1 MATAKRRIGPF
12 EIERKLGD
20 GGMGVVYLAKYLKD
34 NRWVA
39 LKVLTPTMSSDT
51 KLRARFTREME
62 ILKKLRHKHI
72 VRYFGGGTID
82 GQTFYAMEYIDGGS
96 VEDLLEKRGRLGWE
110 RVIELTRAI
119 CKGLEYAHEAGIIHR
134 DLKPANLFLT
144 KKGQLKIGDF
154 GIAQDTNATA
164 LTAPGSTVGT
174 YAYMAPEQITG
185 KKPIS
190 RKTDLYALGC
200 VMYEMLTLRTPYEHD
215 TMPAMLM
222 AHLKEEPERLT
233 SFAIDCPFWLE
244 ALIDKLMAKDPD
256 DRYFD
261 ALAVQVAL
269 DDVGQRVAQR
279 TAVSGATKGGDGRT
293 SIAPGSP
300 TVEMQGRKKRKKK
313 KKDAGPI
320 WERTWFLVACLAGLI
335 GFVAWSVWPMSEQ
348 QLYEEAK
355 TLMASENIDD
365 WRTAREKFID
375 PLQTRFPNSQFNP
388 EVREWLDR
396 IEMDLALR
404 QSMSR
409 KERGIDPKS
418 VAEAQF
424 MEAQDFEEFGD
435 LAFADTK
442 YAQLIES
449 VQGNEEA
456 RPFRLLAEK
465 HRGQIADRQTD
476 PPLTSVEFVNQQLR
490 EAETA
495 FLEDR
500 LLEAQKIWRRINNLY
515 KNNPSYRKQVEH
527 SVNRLAGKEVRPL
540 EEVLQSDP
548 SDIEGT

>member
-1 MATAKRRIGPF
+1 MAKAKRRIGPF

-34 NRWVA
+34 NRMVA
-39 LKVLTPTMSSDT
+39 LKVLTPTMSSDM
-51 KLRARFTREME
+51 KLRARFNREME

-72 VRYFGGGTID
+72 VRYFGGGTVD

-110 RVIELTRAI
+110 QVIEFTRAI
-119 CKGLEYAHEAGIIHR
+119 CKGLEYAHEAGIVHR

-215 TMPAMLM
+215 SMPAMLM

-233 SFAIDCPFWLE
+233 SFAIDCPYWLE
-244 ALIDKLMAKDPD
+244 SLIEKLMAKDPE

-269 DDVGQRVAQR
+269 DDVGQRVAAR
-279 TAVSGATKGGDGRT
+279 TAVSGATKDGRT
-293 SIAPGSP
+293 AIAPGSP
-300 TVEMQGRKKRKKK
+300 TVETKGRKKRKKK
-313 KKDAGPI
+313 KKAAGPI
-320 WERTWFLVACLAGLI
+320 YERTWFLVMCLAALI
-335 GFVAWSVWPMSEQ
+335 GFVTWSVWPMSEQ
-348 QLYEEAK
+348 RLYEEAK
-355 TLMASENIDD
+355 TLMASKNIDD
-365 WRTAREKFID
+365 WRTAREKFIE
-375 PLQTRFPNSQFNP
+375 PLQERFPNSQYNP

-404 QSMSR
+404 QSTSR
-409 KERGIDPKS
+409 KERGVKPKS

-424 MEAQDFEEFGD
+424 MEAQDFEDFGD
-435 LAFADTK
+435 LAFADSK

-449 VQGNEEA
+449 IRGNEDA

-465 HRGQIADRQTD
+465 QRAQIADRQSD
-476 PPLTSVEFVNQQLR
+476 PPITSVEFVNQQLR
-490 EAETA
+490 EAEGL
-495 FLEDR
+495 FLDDQ
-500 LLEAQKIWRRINNLY
+500 LLGAQKIWRRINSLY
-515 KNNPSYRKQVEH
+515 RDNPTYQKQVEH
-527 SVNRLAGKEVRPL
+527 SVSRLAGKKVQPL
-540 EEVLQSDP
+540 EEVLREDTSDN
-548 SDIEGT
+548 DE

>member
-1 MATAKRRIGPF
+1 MAKAKRRIGPF

-34 NRWVA
+34 NRMVA
-39 LKVLTPTMSSDT
+39 LKLLTPTMSTDD
-51 KLRARFTREME
+51 KLRNRFTREME

-96 VEDLLEKRGRLGWE
+96 VEDLLQKRGRLGWE
-110 RVIELTRAI
+110 QVIDFTRAI

-215 TMPAMLM
+215 SMPAMLM
-222 AHLKEEPERLT
+222 AHLKETPERLT
-233 SFAIDCPFWLE
+233 GFAIDCPYWLE
-244 ALIDKLMAKDPD
+244 ALIEKLMAKDPE

-269 DDVGQRVAQR
+269 DDVGQRVAAR
-279 TAVSGATKGGDGRT
+279 TGVSAATKAGDGRT
-293 SIAPGSP
+293 SFAPGSP
-300 TVEMQGRKKRKKK
+300 TVETKGRKKRKKK
-313 KKDAGPI
+313 KKQSGPFY
-320 WERTWFLVACLAGLI
+320 EQTWFLVLCLACVI
-335 GFVAWSVWPMSEQ
+335 GFVTWSVWPLGEQ
-348 QLYEEAK
+348 RLYEEAK

-365 WRTAREKFID
+365 WRTAREKYIE
-375 PLQTRFPNSQFNP
+375 PLQERFPNSQYNP

-404 QSMSR
+404 QATSR
-409 KERGIDPKS
+409 KERGIDPRS

-424 MEAQDFEEFGD
+424 MEARDFEDFGD

-449 VQGNEEA
+449 IQGNEEA

-465 HRGQIADRQTD
+465 HRAQIADRQND
-476 PPLTSVEFVNQQLR
+476 PLTTSVEFVNQQLR
-490 EAETA
+490 EAESL
-495 FLEDR
+495 FLDDK
-500 LLEAQKIWRRINNLY
+500 LLEAQKIWRRINSLY
-515 KNNPSYRKQVEH
+515 KNNTTYEKQVEH
-527 SVNRLAGKEVRPL
+527 SVSRLAGKEVQPL
-540 EEVLQSDP
+540 EEVLRNDASD
-548 SDIEGT
+548 EETE